1 VKRDIFLFFLVSF
14 FITVVFLGDGCSYK
28 KASISKT
35 IVELIA
41 KADTVKKSN
50 LDLAIDTYNQAISA
64 VSGLKATSDDSIFLA
79 EAHIGASATYLMKGD
94 IGKAIQHDSIAEV
107 IALKYAEPGI
117 LSKVYLTKGTIRFK
131 TGDYKNAMAFL
142 NKSLSN
148 ASILKDS
155 VTIAKISSNE
165 AMILF
170 NTGEVEK
177 AIDGFDK
184 ALRIGQR
191 IKNEELIANNYLNL
205 AIVYTNQSKN
215 DSVVSYIS
223 KALSHFKHINDKA
236 GQSSCYKSLGSYY
249 YNNSD
254 YSNAITNFQAAL
266 DIAIEN
272 GEKPS
277 IAKGYH
283 NLSEL
288 YFRIGDMERA
298 ISLLDKSLKLKIELG
313 DSLSLAKGY
322 TATGNIHYSRS
333 ENTEAL
339 KYYQKT
345 LAIYEKKGIVDQLG
359 SAYSNIGNAYSGL
372 HKSDSAIYYYEKS
385 IKYHNDIDYQ
395 LGVSN
400 SYINLGDEYR
410 VRNDLQKSEVYFLKA
425 LSLKKQL
432 KDEEGILTTYK
443 YLANLYFDQSK
454 LVVGE
459 KRLAKLEEAERAG
472 KRSYNMAKRIG
483 LKPSMQDGCQVLT
496 NIYQSMGQF
505 QEALRYSNEYN
516 ELSNSILDKN
526 KIEALAFAEARWNVA
541 KEQQEIENLK
551 SIQQYNAEIIKQKE
565 QEARQHKLI
574 IWTLIT
580 LSLFI
585 GISVL
590 VIVLYVKKRRD
601 ALYQKQLVKITSLRL
616 QNTRNSISP
625 HFFFNVLGSVSGLTS
640 QPERLKEKLK
650 SLTFLLRKV
659 IENIDQIAI
668 PLENELEAVK
678 AYIDLY
684 SERIP
689 QPFEVDFLIEEGTK
703 LDRLVPAMIIQIPVE
718 NAIMHGLM
726 PLEGEKRLTISMTE
740 LDGFQQITIS
750 DNGIGLKASAG
761 RSTGTG
767 TGLKVLMQTI
777 HLLNSKNQEKIEF
790 EMLERSEIMPESS
803 GTIVKI
809 KIPTNFK
816 YNIN

>member
-1 VKRDIFLFFLVSF
+1 MKRGGSLFFLVSF
-14 FITVVFLGDGCSYK
+14 LITVMFLEDGCSHK
-28 KASISKT
+28 KSDNSKA
-35 IVELIA
+35 IGELIA
-41 KADTVKKSN
+41 KADSIKNSN
-50 LDLAIDTYNQAISA
+50 PDLALDIYNQAISA
-64 VSGLKATSDDSIFLA
+64 VLSSDATSDDSILLA
-79 EAHIGASATYLMKGD
+79 ETHIGASAAYLMKGD

-117 LSKVYLTKGTIRFK
+117 LSKVYLAKGTIRFK
-131 TGDYKNAMAFL
+131 TGDYKTAIVFY

-170 NTGEVEK
+170 NSGEVEK
-177 AIDGFDK
+177 AIDGFSR

-215 DSVVSYIS
+215 DSVESYIS
-223 KALSHFKHINDKA
+223 KALSHFKRNNDKA
-236 GQSSCYKSLGSYY
+236 GELSCYRSLGSFY
-249 YNNSD
+249 YNKSD
-254 YSNAITNFQAAL
+254 YSNAIKNFRL
-266 DIAIEN
+266 SLNVAIEI

-298 ISLLDKSLKLKIELG
+298 ISLLDKSIKLKVELG

-322 TATGNIHYSRS
+322 TATGNIHYSRDS
-333 ENTEAL
+333 YNEAL
-339 KYYQKT
+339 DYYRKA
-345 LAIYEKKGIVDQLG
+345 LKIYEKKKIIDELG

-372 HKSDSAIYYYEKS
+372 HKSDSAMYYYEKS
-385 IKYHNDIDYQ
+385 IKYHLAVDYQ

-410 VRNDLQKSEVYFLKA
+410 VNNDLKKSEVYFLKA

-432 KDEEGILTTYK
+432 QDEEGILTVYK

-454 LVVGE
+454 LLAGE
-459 KRLAKLEEAERAG
+459 KGLAKLKEAEIAG
-472 KRSYNMAKRIG
+472 KRSYNMAKNLG
-483 LKPSMQDGCQVLT
+483 LKPEIQDGCHVLM
-496 NIYQSMGQF
+496 NIYKSFGQF
-505 QEALRYSNEYN
+505 QEALCYSNEYN
-516 ELSNSILDKN
+516 ELSRSILDKN
-526 KIEALAFAEARWNVA
+526 KIEALTFAEARWNVA

-551 SIQQYNAEIIKQKE
+551 NVQRYNAEIIKQSKV
-565 QEARQHKLI
+565 EARQHKLI
-574 IWTLIT
+574 IWALVA

-585 GISVL
+585 GVSVL
-590 VIVLYVKKRRD
+590 VIAMYLKKRRD
-601 ALYQKQLVKITSLRL
+601 ALYQKQLARITALRL
-616 QNTRNSISP
+616 QNTRNSMSP
-625 HFFFNVLGSVSGLTS
+625 HFFFNVLGSVTGLTS

-678 AYIDLY
+678 TYIDLY

-689 QPFEVDFLIEEGTK
+689 QPFEVEYAIGEGTR

-718 NAIMHGLM
+718 NAIKHGLM
-726 PLEGEKRLTISMTE
+726 PMEGEKRLTVSIAE
-740 LDGFQQITIS
+740 FRGCQQITVS
-750 DNGIGLKASAG
+750 DNGIGLKASTG
-761 RSTGTG
+761 RSAGTG
-767 TGLKVLMQTI
+767 TGLKVLLQTI
-777 HLLNSKNQEKIEF
+777 YFLNTKNQQ
-790 EMLERSEIMPESS
+790 
-803 GTIVKI
+803 KI
-809 KIPTNFK
+809 KFTISEKEPEGSVLQGTVVQIEIPLIFD
-816 YNIN
+816 YSI

>member
-1 VKRDIFLFFLVSF
+1 MKRDISLFFLVSF
-14 FITVVFLGDGCSYK
+14 FITVVFLEDGCSYK

-35 IVELIA
+35 IVDLIA

-50 LDLAIDTYNQAISA
+50 LDLALNTYNQAISA
-64 VSGLKATSDDSIFLA
+64 VSDLKITSGDSILWA

-94 IGKAIQHDSIAEV
+94 IGEAIQHDSIAEV
-107 IALKYAEPGI
+107 IALKYDEPGM
-117 LSKVYLTKGTIRFK
+117 LSKVYLTKGTIMFK
-131 TGDYKNAMAFL
+131 TGDYKNAMAFY
-142 NKSLSN
+142 NKSLNN

-177 AIDGFDK
+177 AIAGFDR
-184 ALRIGQR
+184 ALHIGQR
-191 IKNEELIANNYLNL
+191 IKNEELVANNYLNL

-223 KALSHFKHINDKA
+223 KALSYFKHVDDKA
-236 GQSSCYKSLGSYY
+236 GQSSCYKSLGSFY
-249 YNNSD
+249 YNNSN
-254 YSNAITNFQAAL
+254 YSNAIANFQSAL
-266 DIAIEN
+266 DIALETR
-272 GEKPS
+272 EKPG

-313 DSLSLAKGY
+313 DSISLAKGY

-339 KYYQKT
+339 KFYKKT
-345 LAIYEKKGIVDQLG
+345 LAIYQKKGIVDELG

-400 SYINLGDEYR
+400 AYINLGDEYR
-410 VRNDLQKSEVYFLKA
+410 ARNDLQKAEAYFLKA
-425 LSLKKQL
+425 LRLKKQL

-454 LVVGE
+454 VLAGE
-459 KRLAKLEEAERAG
+459 KRLAKLKEAEKVA
-472 KRSYNMAKRIG
+472 KRSYEMAKHIG

-496 NIYQSMGQF
+496 NIYESMGQF

-516 ELSNSILDKN
+516 ELSNCILDKN
-526 KIEALAFAEARWNVA
+526 KIEALVFAEARWNVA

-551 SIQQYNAEIIKQKE
+551 NIQQYSAEIIKQKE
-565 QEARQHKLI
+565 LEVRQHKII
-574 IWTLIT
+574 IWTLIV

-625 HFFFNVLGSVSGLTS
+625 HFFFNVLGSITGLTS

-650 SLTFLLRKV
+650 SLTYLLRKV
-659 IENIDQIAI
+659 IENIDQIAV
-668 PLENELEAVK
+668 PLENELDAVK

-684 SERIP
+684 SDRIP
-689 QPFEVDFLIEEGTK
+689 QPFEVDYTIGEGTK
-703 LDRLVPAMIIQIPVE
+703 LDRPVPAMIIQIPVE
-718 NAIMHGLM
+718 NAIKHGLM
-726 PLEGEKRLTISMTE
+726 SMEGEKRLIISISE
-740 LDGFQQITIS
+740 HNGFQEITIL

-777 HLLNSKNQEKIEF
+777 HLLNAKNQEKIEF
-790 EMLERSEIMPESS
+790 QILEQSEIMPDSS
-803 GTIVKI
+803 GTTVKI
-809 KIPTNFK
+809 KIPANFN
-816 YNIN
+816 YII

>member
-1 VKRDIFLFFLVSF
+1 MKRDVFSFLLVSF
-14 FITVVFLGDGCSYK
+14 LIPVMFLRAGCSYK
-28 KASISKT
+28 KSDNSKT
-35 IVELIA
+35 IVEIIT
-41 KADTVKKSN
+41 KADSIKNSN
-50 LDLAIDTYNQAISA
+50 PDLAIDMYNQAIA
-64 VSGLKATSDDSIFLA
+64 AALDLNATLGDSIRLA
-79 EAHIGASATYLMKGD
+79 EAHVGASAAYLMKGE
-94 IGKAIQHDSIAEV
+94 IGKAIQHDSISEV

-131 TGDYKNAMAFL
+131 TGDYKNAMAFY

-148 ASILKDS
+148 ASIIKDS

-165 AMILF
+165 AMISF
-170 NTGEVEK
+170 NIGEVAK
-177 AIDGFDK
+177 AIEGFSR
-184 ALRIGQR
+184 ALQIGRRIN
-191 IKNEELIANNYLNL
+191 NEELIANNYLNL

-215 DSVVSYIS
+215 DSVVLYIS

-249 YNNSD
+249 YNNSN
-254 YSNAITNFQAAL
+254 YSNAIANFQSAL
-266 DIAIEN
+266 DIALEI
-272 GEKPS
+272 GEKPG

-298 ISLLDKSLKLKIELG
+298 TSLLDKSIKLKIELG

-322 TATGNIHYSRS
+322 TAAGNIHYSRS

-339 KYYQKT
+339 KYYKKT
-345 LAIYEKKGIVDQLG
+345 LAIYREKGIVDELG

-400 SYINLGDEYR
+400 AYINLGDEYR
-410 VRNDLQKSEVYFLKA
+410 ARNDLQKSEIYFLKA
-425 LSLKKQL
+425 LVLKKQL

-443 YLANLYFDQSK
+443 YLANLYLDQSK
-454 LVVGE
+454 LLVGE
-459 KRLAKLEEAERAG
+459 KRLIKLKEAEKVA
-472 KRSYNMAKRIG
+472 KRSYEMAKHIG

-526 KIEALAFAEARWNVA
+526 KVEALAFAEARWNVA
-541 KEQQEIENLK
+541 KEQQEIENLR
-551 SIQQYNAEIIKQKE
+551 SIQRYNTEIIKQSE
-565 QEARQHKLI
+565 VEVRQHKII
-574 IWTLIT
+574 IWALIA

-585 GISVL
+585 GVSVSA
-590 VIVLYVKKRRD
+590 IAMYVKKRRD
-601 ALYQKQLVKITSLRL
+601 AIYQKQLVKITSLRL

-625 HFFFNVLGSVSGLTS
+625 HFFFNVLGSVTGLTS

-650 SLTFLLRKV
+650 SLTYLLRKV
-659 IENIDQIAI
+659 IENIDQIAV
-668 PLENELEAVK
+668 PLENELDAVK
-678 AYIDLY
+678 AYVDLY
-684 SERIP
+684 CERIP
-689 QPFEVDFLIEEGTK
+689 PPFEVDYTIGEGTK
-703 LDRLVPAMIIQIPVE
+703 LDRLVPAMVIQIPVE
-718 NAIMHGLM
+718 NAIKHGLM
-726 PLEGEKRLTISMTE
+726 PLQGEKRLTIGVTE
-740 LDGFQQITIS
+740 LDGFLQVTIS

-761 RSTGTG
+761 HSTGTG

-777 HLLNSKNQEKIEF
+777 HLLNAKNPEKIEF
-790 EMLERSEIMPESS
+790 NILDQSGIMPDSS

-809 KIPTNFK
+809 KIPINFS
-816 YNIN
+816 YFI